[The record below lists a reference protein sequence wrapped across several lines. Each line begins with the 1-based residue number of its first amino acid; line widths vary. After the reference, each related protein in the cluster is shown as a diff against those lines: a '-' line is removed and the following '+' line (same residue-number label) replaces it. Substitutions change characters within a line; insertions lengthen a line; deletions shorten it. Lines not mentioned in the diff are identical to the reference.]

1 MHLSNKTNALVV
13 GCHAIS
19 AFAGSIAL
27 WYFVKRAKQCLGTY
41 SNESILNKKFV
52 LFSELKIT
60 SRLYM
65 LYAFLSFNRVL
76 YLPVVSNHGFLVV
89 DPARLHNS
97 NGCIGRIPLHENRN
111 ARNSPHRLVG
121 KTQCLKSSARQKKDI
136 KCLIHFSSPVQT
148 AILLP
153 SVEILDFFILECY
166 VYVFFEVVFGL
177 NRR

>member
-1 MHLSNKTNALVV
+1 MWVRLTRLDP
-13 GCHAIS
+13 
-19 AFAGSIAL
+19 
-27 WYFVKRAKQCLGTY
+27 Y
-41 SNESILNKKFV
+41 KKNSSV
-52 LFSELKIT
+52 LFAELKII

-121 KTQCLKSSARQKKDI
+121 KTQCLKSSARQKRYKMFDSLFLSRSN
-136 KCLIHFSSPVQT
+136 CNTVTFCRNLRFFLFQNATFTCFSKSH
-148 AILLP
+148 
-153 SVEILDFFILECY
+153 SV
-166 VYVFFEVVFGL
+166 
-177 NRR
+177 

>member
-1 MHLSNKTNALVV
+1 MGTEPQFIILIRSEHFASFKQNKRLGSRMSCHVSVRWLYRALVLCETRQTV
-13 GCHAIS
+13 P
-19 AFAGSIAL
+19 
-27 WYFVKRAKQCLGTY
+27 
-41 SNESILNKKFV
+41 
-52 LFSELKIT
+52 
-60 SRLYM
+60 RLYM

-111 ARNSPHRLVG
+111 ARNSTHRLVG

-148 AILLP
+148 AI
-153 SVEILDFFILECY
+153 
-166 VYVFFEVVFGL
+166 
-177 NRR
+177 

>member
-1 MHLSNKTNALVV
+1 M
-13 GCHAIS
+13 
-19 AFAGSIAL
+19 
-27 WYFVKRAKQCLGTY
+27 KRAKQCLGTY

-121 KTQCLKSSARQKKDI
+121 KTQCLKSSARQKRYKMFDSLFLSRSNCNTVTFCRNFRFFYFRMLRLRVFRSRI
-136 KCLIHFSSPVQT
+136 RFKSEVT
-148 AILLP
+148 LLMKW
-153 SVEILDFFILECY
+153 SFFNSKLLFIVGE
-166 VYVFFEVVFGL
+166 
-177 NRR
+177 